1 MIIKYLIFQFQ
12 TEQSTSNK
20 AYTDIHFLHIDG
32 PAAMNGNLNMNN
44 NKLVNLATP
53 TSNSDAATKKYADDK
68 KVDLS
73 HYLKRDG
80 TKKWKEL

>member
-1 MIIKYLIFQFQ
+1 
-12 TEQSTSNK
+12 
-20 AYTDIHFLHIDG
+20 
-32 PAAMNGNLNMNN
+32 MNGNLNMNN

-80 TKKWKEL
+80 TKK

>member
-1 MIIKYLIFQFQ
+1 
-12 TEQSTSNK
+12 
-20 AYTDIHFLHIDG
+20 
-32 PAAMNGNLNMNN
+32 MNGNLNMNN
-44 NKLVNLATP
+44 NKLVNLATA

-80 TKKWKEL
+80 TKK